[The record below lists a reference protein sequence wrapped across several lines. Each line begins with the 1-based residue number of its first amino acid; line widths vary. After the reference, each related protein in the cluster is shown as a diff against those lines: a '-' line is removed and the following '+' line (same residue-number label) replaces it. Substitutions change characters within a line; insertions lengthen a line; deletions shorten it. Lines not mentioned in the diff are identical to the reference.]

1 MSEPNFHQS
10 QGILYSFRAVIG
22 LSLIAELKLLNQA
35 SDGIDDTQDVL
46 LSKFTLLSVELRVA
60 IDGHLNNLLLG
71 NENHLSFASFFRW
84 RTNLQCCC
92 LCILSFL
99 F

>member
-22 LSLIAELKLLNQA
+22 LSLIAELKLLDQA
-35 SDGIDDTQDVL
+35 SDGIHDMQDVL
-46 LSKFTLLSVELRVA
+46 LPKFTLLSVELRVA
-60 IDGHLNNLLLG
+60 VDGHLNNLLLG
-71 NENHLSFASFFRW
+71 NEDHLPFASFFYW
-84 RTNLQCCC
+84 RANLQCCC

-99 F
+99 L